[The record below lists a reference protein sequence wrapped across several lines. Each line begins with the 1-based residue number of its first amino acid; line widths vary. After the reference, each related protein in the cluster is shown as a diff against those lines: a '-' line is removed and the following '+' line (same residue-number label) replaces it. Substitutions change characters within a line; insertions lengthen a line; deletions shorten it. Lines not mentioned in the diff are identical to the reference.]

1 MNIRDNLL
9 NVNTW
14 IRALY
19 IVFFWIL
26 LGLVG
31 WILGAVV
38 VVQFFIVLFTGE
50 RNTRLVGFGDNLGE
64 YLRQIATFICFADD
78 EKPFP
83 FSDFPDSADED

>member
-50 RNTRLVGFGDNLGE
+50 RNKRLVNFGGNLGQ
-64 YLRQIATFICFADD
+64 YLKQIAEFICFVDD

-83 FSDFPDSADED
+83 FSDFPDYPDED